1 MAFAGTNYYLTKTL
15 KIKHNNMAFSFLKLF
30 QPKDK
35 IFQNLFEQT
44 ASISVAVSEIFLDAM
59 KATDAKRLEL
69 LAQTGH
75 LEHQADDVAH
85 NLYVE
90 LSKNFITPFDRED
103 IHELASAMDDVV
115 DYIDEVGNKIK
126 NYEFTEFNEYVLKIA
141 ELNNES
147 TKELKNA
154 IYGLRDMNKLEKVTE
169 ACLKI
174 HGYESKVDLLYNQAM
189 GDLIKNNRDNPV
201 KIIVMKDL
209 FEELEM
215 VSDKC
220 QDASN
225 VIESIVIKYS

>member
-1 MAFAGTNYYLTKTL
+1 MSLSIL
-15 KIKHNNMAFSFLKLF
+15 KFF

-44 ASISVAVSEIFLDAM
+44 AVISVQVSEMFLEAM
-59 KATDAKRLEL
+59 KASDSKRFEI

-75 LEHQADDVAH
+75 LEHLADDVAH

-115 DYIDEVGNKIK
+115 DYIDEAGNKMK

-147 TKELKNA
+147 VKELKNA
-154 IYGLRDMNKLEKVTE
+154 IYGLRDMKNLNKVTE
-169 ACLKI
+169 SCLKI
-174 HGYESKVDLLYNQAM
+174 HGYESKVDLLYNEAM
-189 GDLIKNNRDNPV
+189 GDLIRNNKDNPV

-209 FEELEM
+209 YEELEL

>member
-1 MAFAGTNYYLTKTL
+1 MSLSIL
-15 KIKHNNMAFSFLKLF
+15 KFF

-44 ASISVAVSEIFLDAM
+44 ADISVEISEIFLEAM
-59 KATDAKRLEL
+59 KASGPKRFEL
-69 LAQTGH
+69 LALTGH
-75 LEHQADDVAH
+75 LEHKADDAAH
-85 NLYVE
+85 SLYVE

-115 DYIDEVGNKIK
+115 DYIDEVGNKMK
-126 NYEFTEFNEYVLKIA
+126 NYDFTEFNEYVLKIA

-147 TKELKNA
+147 VKELKNA
-154 IYGLRDMNKLEKVTE
+154 IFGLRDMNKLHKVTDS
-169 ACLKI
+169 CLKI
-174 HGYESKVDLLYNQAM
+174 HGYESKVDLLYNDAM
-189 GDLIKNNRDNPV
+189 GDLIRNYKDNPV

-209 FEELEM
+209 YEELEL

>member
-1 MAFAGTNYYLTKTL
+1 
-15 KIKHNNMAFSFLKLF
+15 MAFSFLKLF

-35 IFQNLFEQT
+35 IFHNLFEQT
-44 ASISVAVSEIFLDAM
+44 ADISVKISELFLSAM
-59 KATDAKRLEL
+59 KESGEKRFEM

-75 LEHQADDVAH
+75 LEHQADDLAH

-103 IHELASAMDDVV
+103 IHELAAAMDDVV
-115 DYIDEVGNKIK
+115 DYIDEVGNKMK
-126 NYEFTEFNEYVLKIA
+126 NYDFTEFNEHVLKIA
-141 ELNNES
+141 ELNNDS
-147 TKELKNA
+147 VKELRNA
-154 IYGLRDMNKLEKVTE
+154 IFGLRDMKNLHKVTDS
-169 ACLKI
+169 CLKV

-189 GDLIKNNRDNPV
+189 GELVRNNKDNPV

-209 FEELEM
+209 YEELELA
-215 VSDKC
+215 SDKC

>member
-1 MAFAGTNYYLTKTL
+1 
-15 KIKHNNMAFSFLKLF
+15 MAFSFLKLF

-35 IFQNLFEQT
+35 IFHSLFEQT
-44 ASISVAVSEIFLDAM
+44 ADISVKISELFLSAM
-59 KATDAKRLEL
+59 KETGEKRFEI

-75 LEHQADDVAH
+75 LEHLADDMAH

-90 LSKNFITPFDRED
+90 LGKNFITPFDRED
-103 IHELASAMDDVV
+103 IHELAAAMDDVV
-115 DYIDEVGNKIK
+115 DYIDEVGNKMK
-126 NYEFTEFNEYVLKIA
+126 NYEFTEFNEHVLKIA
-141 ELNNES
+141 ELNDES
-147 TKELKNA
+147 VKELRNA
-154 IYGLRDMNKLEKVTE
+154 IFGLRDMKNLHKVTDS
-169 ACLKI
+169 CLKV

-189 GDLIKNNRDNPV
+189 GELVRNNKDNPV

-209 FEELEM
+209 YEELEL

>member
-1 MAFAGTNYYLTKTL
+1 MSLSIL
-15 KIKHNNMAFSFLKLF
+15 KFF

-35 IFQNLFEQT
+35 IFQNLFDQT
-44 ASISVAVSEIFLDAM
+44 AEIAVKISEVFLEAM
-59 KATDAKRLEL
+59 KQSNEKRFEI

-103 IHELASAMDDVV
+103 IHELAAAMDDVV
-115 DYIDEVGNKIK
+115 DYIDEVGNKMK

-147 TKELKNA
+147 VKELKNA
-154 IYGLRDMNKLEKVTE
+154 INGLRDMKNLNKVTDS
-169 ACLKI
+169 CLKI
-174 HGYESKVDLLYNQAM
+174 HGYESKVDILYNDAM
-189 GDLIKNNRDNPV
+189 GDLIRNNKDNPV

-209 FEELEM
+209 YEELEL

>member
-1 MAFAGTNYYLTKTL
+1 
-15 KIKHNNMAFSFLKLF
+15 MAFSILKFF

-35 IFQNLFEQT
+35 IFQNLFEET
-44 ASISVAVSEIFLDAM
+44 AEISVKISEMFLEAM
-59 KATDAKRLEL
+59 KETDAKRFEI

-75 LEHQADDVAH
+75 LEHQADQVAH
-85 NLYVE
+85 KLYVE

-103 IHELASAMDDVV
+103 IHALASAMDDVV
-115 DYIDEVGNKIK
+115 DYIDEVGLKMK
-126 NYEFTEFNEYVLKIA
+126 NFEFSEFNDYVLKMA

-147 TKELKNA
+147 VKALKTA
-154 IYGLRDMNKLEKVTE
+154 IFGLRNMSNLHKVTA
-169 ACLKI
+169 ACLNI

-189 GDLIKNNRDNPV
+189 GELIRNEKDNPV

-209 FEELEM
+209 YEELEL
-215 VSDKC
+215 VSDMC

>member
-1 MAFAGTNYYLTKTL
+1 
-15 KIKHNNMAFSFLKLF
+15 MAFSFLKLF

-35 IFQNLFEQT
+35 IFHDLFEQT
-44 ASISVAVSEIFLDAM
+44 ADIAVKTSEVFLQAM
-59 KATDAKRLEL
+59 KETGEKRFEI

-75 LEHQADDVAH
+75 LEHQADDLAH

-103 IHELASAMDDVV
+103 IHELAAAMDDVV
-115 DYIDEVGNKIK
+115 DYIDEVGNKMK
-126 NYEFTEFNEYVLKIA
+126 NYDFSEFNEHVLKIA
-141 ELNNES
+141 ELNNDS
-147 TKELKNA
+147 VKELRNA
-154 IYGLRDMNKLEKVTE
+154 IFGLRDMKNLHKVTDS
-169 ACLKI
+169 CLKV

-189 GDLIKNNRDNPV
+189 GELIKNNKDNPV

-209 FEELEM
+209 YEELEL

>member
-1 MAFAGTNYYLTKTL
+1 MAS
-15 KIKHNNMAFSFLKLF
+15 FSFLKLF

-44 ASISVAVSEIFLDAM
+44 ADISVKISEVFLAAM
-59 KATDAKRLEL
+59 KETDSKRFEI
-69 LAQTGH
+69 LAETGG
-75 LEHQADDVAH
+75 LEHQADDVTH

-103 IHELASAMDDVV
+103 IHELAAAMDDVV
-115 DYIDEVGNKIK
+115 DYIDEVGNKMK
-126 NYEFTEFNEYVLKIA
+126 NYEFSEFNEYVLKMS
-141 ELNNES
+141 ELNDES
-147 TKELKNA
+147 VKALRTA
-154 IYGLRDMNKLEKVTE
+154 IYELRNMKNLDKVNA
-169 ACLKI
+169 ACLNI

-189 GDLIKNNRDNPV
+189 GELIRNNKDNPV

-209 FEELEM
+209 YEELEM

>member
-1 MAFAGTNYYLTKTL
+1 MSLSIL
-15 KIKHNNMAFSFLKLF
+15 KFF

-35 IFQNLFEQT
+35 IFQNLFEKTATIAVQT
-44 ASISVAVSEIFLDAM
+44 SEIFLEAM
-59 KATDAKRLEL
+59 KATEAKRFEW

-115 DYIDEVGNKIK
+115 DYIDEVGNKMK
-126 NYEFTEFNEYVLKIA
+126 NYEFKEFNEYVLKIA

-147 TKELKNA
+147 VKELKNA
-154 IYGLRDMNKLEKVTE
+154 IFGLRDMKNLNKVTDS
-169 ACLKI
+169 CLKI
-174 HGYESKVDLLYNQAM
+174 HGYESKVDLLYNDAM
-189 GDLIKNNRDNPV
+189 GDLIRNNKDNPV
-201 KIIVMKDL
+201 HIIVMKDL
-209 FEELEM
+209 YEELEL

>member
-1 MAFAGTNYYLTKTL
+1 MSLSIL
-15 KIKHNNMAFSFLKLF
+15 KFF

-35 IFQNLFEQT
+35 IFQNLFEKT
-44 ASISVAVSEIFLDAM
+44 ATISVEVSEIFLEAM
-59 KATDAKRLEL
+59 KASDSKRFEL

-103 IHELASAMDDVV
+103 IHELAAAMDDVV
-115 DYIDEVGNKIK
+115 DYIDEVGNKMK
-126 NYEFTEFNEYVLKIA
+126 NYDFTEFNEYVLKIA

-147 TKELKNA
+147 VKELKNA
-154 IYGLRDMNKLEKVTE
+154 IFGLRDMKNLNKVTDS
-169 ACLKI
+169 CLKI
-174 HGYESKVDLLYNQAM
+174 HGYESKVDLLYNDAM
-189 GDLIKNNRDNPV
+189 GDLIRNNKDNPV

-209 FEELEM
+209 YEELEL

>member
-1 MAFAGTNYYLTKTL
+1 
-15 KIKHNNMAFSFLKLF
+15 MAFSFLKLF

-35 IFQNLFEQT
+35 IFHDLFEQT
-44 ASISVAVSEIFLDAM
+44 AEIAVNTSEVFLQAM
-59 KATDAKRLEL
+59 KETGEKRFEI

-75 LEHQADDVAH
+75 LEHQADDLAH

-103 IHELASAMDDVV
+103 IHELAAAMDDVV
-115 DYIDEVGNKIK
+115 DYIDEVGNKMK
-126 NYEFTEFNEYVLKIA
+126 NYDFTEFNEHVLKIA
-141 ELNNES
+141 ELNNDS
-147 TKELKNA
+147 VKELRNA
-154 IYGLRDMNKLEKVTE
+154 IFGLRDMKNLHKVTDS
-169 ACLKI
+169 CLKV

-189 GDLIKNNRDNPV
+189 GELVRNNKDNPV

-209 FEELEM
+209 YEELELA
-215 VSDKC
+215 SDKC

>member
-1 MAFAGTNYYLTKTL
+1 MS
-15 KIKHNNMAFSFLKLF
+15 FSFLKLF

-44 ASISVAVSEIFLDAM
+44 ADICVNISELFLTAM
-59 KATDAKRLEL
+59 KETELKRFEILG
-69 LAQTGH
+69 QTGH
-75 LEHQADDVAH
+75 LEHQADDIVH
-85 NLYVE
+85 DLYVE

-103 IHELASAMDDVV
+103 IHALAAAMDDVV
-115 DYIDEVGNKIK
+115 DYIDEVGNKMK
-126 NYEFTEFNEYVLKIA
+126 NYDFGQYDEFVLKIS
-141 ELNNES
+141 ELNNEAV
-147 TKELKNA
+147 KALKIA
-154 IYGLRDMNKLEKVTE
+154 IYELRDMKNLDKVNV
-169 ACLKI
+169 ACLNI

-189 GDLIKNNRDNPV
+189 GELIRNNKDNPV

-209 FEELEM
+209 YEELEM